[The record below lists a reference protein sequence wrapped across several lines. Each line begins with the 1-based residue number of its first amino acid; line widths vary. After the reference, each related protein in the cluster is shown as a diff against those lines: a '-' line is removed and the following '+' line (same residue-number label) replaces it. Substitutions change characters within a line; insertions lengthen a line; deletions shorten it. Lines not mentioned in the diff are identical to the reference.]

1 MVARVLENLIEVYM
15 VLILLR
21 ALSKWLELD
30 ARKTAVKVLSLMTD
44 PVLTRIRRVVPPVGG
59 GIDISPVIAVLAL
72 WVIGV
77 LLRGVS

>member
-1 MVARVLENLIEVYM
+1 M

-30 ARKTAVKVLSLMTD
+30 ERKTPVKVLSLMTD
-44 PVLTRIRRVVPPVGG
+44 PLLTRLRRVVPPVGG
-59 GIDISPVIAVLAL
+59 GIDISPVIALLAL
-72 WVIGV
+72 WVIAV

>member
-1 MVARVLENLIEVYM
+1 M

-30 ARKTAVKVLSLMTD
+30 TSKTPVKVLSLITD
-44 PVLTRIRRVVPPVGG
+44 PLLTRIRRVVPPVGG
-59 GIDISPVIAVLAL
+59 AIDISPVIAVLAL
-72 WVIGV
+72 WVIAV